1 MFGVPADE
9 LAWLAL
15 AIVVGGALT
24 GLLAGLFGVGG
35 GAIIVPILY
44 EIFRILGVSED
55 IRVQLCVGTS
65 LAIIIPTSIRSYL
78 AHRAQGTLP
87 AGVLKTW
94 IVPIAAGVIV
104 GGVLAA
110 VAPAAV
116 FKSFFAVMA
125 FLLGVKFLFAKA
137 SWRIADTLPGRP
149 MMWVYGL
156 FIGFYSAMMGVGGGA
171 VSTLILSLY
180 GQPIHAAVGISAGV
194 GVVDLDHRHDRIRDR
209 RIAVS
214 VADAAALDRLCLAG
228 RLCADGAGQR
238 FFAPYGART
247 RACAVAAQAGNRLRH
262 FLVDRRDPFYR
273 QPASMGLTQWQAER
287 TCGASRF
294 RSKARAKRRISIAR
308 RSRSSGSM

>member
-1 MFGVPADE
+1 MRPPSLSA
-9 LAWLAL
+9 AL
-15 AIVVGGALT
+15 LT

-87 AGVLKTW
+87 AGVLKSW
-94 IVPIAAGVIV
+94 IVPIAAGVTV
-104 GGVLAA
+104 GGVIAA

-116 FKSFFAVMA
+116 FKSFFAVMT
-125 FLLGVKFLFAKA
+125 FLLGVKFLFAQNR
-137 SWRIADTLPGRP
+137 WRIADTLPSRP
-149 MMWVYGL
+149 LMWAYGL

-194 GVVDLDHRHDRIRDR
+194 GVVISIIGTIGFV
-209 RIAVS
+209 IAGLPYQALMPPLSIGYVS
-214 VADAAALDRLCLAG
+214 LIGLVLMGPVSA
-228 RLCADGAGQR
+228 
-238 FFAPYGART
+238 FVAPYGARVAH
-247 RACAVAAQAGNRLRH
+247 RMSRRHLEYAFGIFLWIVAARFAIS
-262 FLVDRRDPFYR
+262 LVR
-273 QPASMGLTQWQAER
+273 
-287 TCGASRF
+287 
-294 RSKARAKRRISIAR
+294 
-308 RSRSSGSM
+308 

>member
-1 MFGVPADE
+1 MFGIPAGE
-9 LAWLAL
+9 LALLAL
-15 AIVVGGALT
+15 AIVLGGVLT

-78 AHRAQGTLP
+78 AHRARGTLP

-94 IVPIAAGVIV
+94 MVPIAACVIIGGVI
-104 GGVLAA
+104 AA

-125 FLLGVKFLFAKA
+125 FLLGVKFLFAQDR
-137 SWRIADTLPGRP
+137 WLIAKTLPGRA

-194 GVVDLDHRHDRIRDR
+194 GVIISLVGTVGFI
-209 RIAVS
+209 IAGLPYQALMPPLSIGYVS
-214 VADAAALDRLCLAG
+214 LLGVALMAPVSALV
-228 RLCADGAGQR
+228 
-238 FFAPYGART
+238 APYGARIAHALS
-247 RACAVAAQAGNRLRH
+247 RRKLELAFGIFLWIVA
-262 FLVDRRDPFYR
+262 F
-273 QPASMGLTQWQAER
+273 
-287 TCGASRF
+287 RF
-294 RSKARAKRRISIAR
+294 IVSLLP
-308 RSRSSGSM
+308 

>member
-1 MFGVPADE
+1 MFGIPAGE
-9 LAWLAL
+9 LALLAM
-15 AIVVGGALT
+15 AIVLGGVLT

-78 AHRAQGTLP
+78 AHRARGTLP

-94 IVPIAAGVIV
+94 MMPIAAGVII
-104 GGVLAA
+104 GGVIAA

-125 FLLGVKFLFAKA
+125 FLLGVKFLFAQDR
-137 SWRIADTLPGRP
+137 WLIAKTLPGRA

-194 GVVDLDHRHDRIRDR
+194 GVIISLVGTVGFI
-209 RIAVS
+209 IAGLPYQALMPPLSIGYVS
-214 VADAAALDRLCLAG
+214 LLGVALMAPVSALV
-228 RLCADGAGQR
+228 
-238 FFAPYGART
+238 APYGARIAHALS
-247 RACAVAAQAGNRLRH
+247 RRKLELAFGIFLWIVA
-262 FLVDRRDPFYR
+262 F
-273 QPASMGLTQWQAER
+273 
-287 TCGASRF
+287 RF
-294 RSKARAKRRISIAR
+294 IVSLLP
-308 RSRSSGSM
+308 

>member
-1 MFGVPADE
+1 MLGIPAGE

-15 AIVVGGALT
+15 AIVFGGALT

-87 AGVLKTW
+87 AGILKTW

-104 GGVLAA
+104 GGVIAA

-137 SWRIADTLPGRP
+137 SWRISDTLPGAAL
-149 MMWVYGL
+149 MWVYGL

-171 VSTLILSLY
+171 VSTLVLSLY

-194 GVVDLDHRHDRIRDR
+194 GVVISIIGTIGFV
-209 RIAVS
+209 IAGLPYQSLMPPLSIGYVS
-214 VADAAALDRLCLAG
+214 LIGFALMGPVSAF
-228 RLCADGAGQR
+228 A
-238 FFAPYGART
+238 APYGARIAHALS
-247 RACAVAAQAGNRLRH
+247 RRKLELAFGIFLWLVALR
-262 FLVDRRDPFYR
+262 FLLSLY
-273 QPASMGLTQWQAER
+273 W
-287 TCGASRF
+287 
-294 RSKARAKRRISIAR
+294 
-308 RSRSSGSM
+308 

>member
-1 MFGVPADE
+1 MFGIPAGE
-9 LAWLAL
+9 LALLAL
-15 AIVVGGALT
+15 AIVLGGVLT

-78 AHRAQGTLP
+78 AHRARGTLP
-87 AGVLKTW
+87 AGVLKSW
-94 IVPIAAGVIV
+94 MVPIAAGVII
-104 GGVLAA
+104 GGVIAA

-125 FLLGVKFLFAKA
+125 FLLGVKFLFAQDR
-137 SWRIADTLPGRP
+137 WLIAKTLPGRA

-194 GVVDLDHRHDRIRDR
+194 GVIISLVGTVGFI
-209 RIAVS
+209 IAGLPYQALMPPLSIGYVS
-214 VADAAALDRLCLAG
+214 LLGVALMAPVSALV
-228 RLCADGAGQR
+228 
-238 FFAPYGART
+238 APYGARIAHALS
-247 RACAVAAQAGNRLRH
+247 RRKLELAFGIFLWIVA
-262 FLVDRRDPFYR
+262 F
-273 QPASMGLTQWQAER
+273 
-287 TCGASRF
+287 RF
-294 RSKARAKRRISIAR
+294 IVSLLP
-308 RSRSSGSM
+308 

>member
-1 MFGVPADE
+1 MFGIPASE
-9 LAWLAL
+9 LALLAL
-15 AIVVGGALT
+15 AIVIGGALT

-78 AHRAQGTLP
+78 AHRARGTLP
-87 AGVLKTW
+87 TGVLKTW
-94 IVPIAAGVIV
+94 IVPIAAGVII
-104 GGVLAA
+104 GGVIAA

-125 FLLGVKFLFAKA
+125 FLLGVKFLFAHDR
-137 SWRIADTLPGRP
+137 WRLAETLPGRAL
-149 MMWVYGL
+149 MWVYGL

-194 GVVDLDHRHDRIRDR
+194 GVIISLVGTVGFI
-209 RIAVS
+209 
-214 VADAAALDRLCLAG
+214 LAG
-228 RLCADGAGQR
+228 LPYQSLMPPLSIGYVSLLGVALMAPVSALA
-238 FFAPYGART
+238 APYGARIAHALS
-247 RACAVAAQAGNRLRH
+247 RRKLELAFGIFLWIVA
-262 FLVDRRDPFYR
+262 F
-273 QPASMGLTQWQAER
+273 
-287 TCGASRF
+287 RF
-294 RSKARAKRRISIAR
+294 IVSLLP
-308 RSRSSGSM
+308 

>member
-1 MFGVPADE
+1 MFGIPAGE
-9 LAWLAL
+9 LALLAL
-15 AIVVGGALT
+15 AIVLGGVLT

-78 AHRAQGTLP
+78 AHRARGTLP
-87 AGVLKTW
+87 AGVLKSW
-94 IVPIAAGVIV
+94 MAPIAAGVIV
-104 GGVLAA
+104 GGVIAA

-125 FLLGVKFLFAKA
+125 FLLGVKFLFAQDR
-137 SWRIADTLPGRP
+137 WLIAKTLPGRA

-194 GVVDLDHRHDRIRDR
+194 GVIISLVGTVGFI
-209 RIAVS
+209 IAGLPYQALMPPLSIGYVS
-214 VADAAALDRLCLAG
+214 LLGVVLMAPVSALV
-228 RLCADGAGQR
+228 
-238 FFAPYGART
+238 APYGARIAHALS
-247 RACAVAAQAGNRLRH
+247 RRKLELAFGIFLWIVA
-262 FLVDRRDPFYR
+262 F
-273 QPASMGLTQWQAER
+273 
-287 TCGASRF
+287 RF
-294 RSKARAKRRISIAR
+294 IVSLLP
-308 RSRSSGSM
+308 

>member
-1 MFGVPADE
+1 MFGIPAGE
-9 LAWLAL
+9 LALLAL
-15 AIVVGGALT
+15 AIVLGGVLT

-78 AHRAQGTLP
+78 AHRARGTLP

-94 IVPIAAGVIV
+94 MMPIAAGVII
-104 GGVLAA
+104 GGVIAA

-125 FLLGVKFLFAKA
+125 FLLGVKFLFAQDR
-137 SWRIADTLPGRP
+137 WLIAKTLPGRA

-194 GVVDLDHRHDRIRDR
+194 GVIISLVGTVGFI
-209 RIAVS
+209 IAGLPYQALMPPLSIGYVS
-214 VADAAALDRLCLAG
+214 LLGVALMAPVSALV
-228 RLCADGAGQR
+228 
-238 FFAPYGART
+238 APYGARIAHALS
-247 RACAVAAQAGNRLRH
+247 RRKLELAFGIFLWIVA
-262 FLVDRRDPFYR
+262 F
-273 QPASMGLTQWQAER
+273 
-287 TCGASRF
+287 RF
-294 RSKARAKRRISIAR
+294 IVSLLP
-308 RSRSSGSM
+308 

>member
-1 MFGVPADE
+1 MFGIPASE
-9 LAWLAL
+9 LALLAL
-15 AIVVGGALT
+15 AIVIGGALT

-78 AHRAQGTLP
+78 AHRARGTLP

-94 IVPIAAGVIV
+94 IVPIAAGVVI
-104 GGVLAA
+104 GGVIAA

-125 FLLGVKFLFAKA
+125 FLLGVKFLFAHDR
-137 SWRIADTLPGRP
+137 WRLAETLPGRP
-149 MMWVYGL
+149 LMWVYGL

-194 GVVDLDHRHDRIRDR
+194 GVIISLVGTVGFI
-209 RIAVS
+209 
-214 VADAAALDRLCLAG
+214 LAG
-228 RLCADGAGQR
+228 LPYQNLMPPLSIGYVSLLGVALMAPVSALA
-238 FFAPYGART
+238 APYGARIAHALS
-247 RACAVAAQAGNRLRH
+247 RRKLELAFGIFLWIVA
-262 FLVDRRDPFYR
+262 F
-273 QPASMGLTQWQAER
+273 
-287 TCGASRF
+287 RF
-294 RSKARAKRRISIAR
+294 IVSLLP
-308 RSRSSGSM
+308 

>member
-1 MFGVPADE
+1 MFGIPAGE
-9 LAWLAL
+9 LALLAL
-15 AIVVGGALT
+15 AIVLGGVLT

-78 AHRAQGTLP
+78 AHRARGTLP
-87 AGVLKTW
+87 AGVLKSW
-94 IVPIAAGVIV
+94 MAPIAAGVIV
-104 GGVLAA
+104 GGVIAA

-125 FLLGVKFLFAKA
+125 FLLGVKFLFAQDR
-137 SWRIADTLPGRP
+137 WLIAKTLPGRA

-194 GVVDLDHRHDRIRDR
+194 GVIISLVGTVGFI
-209 RIAVS
+209 IAGLPYQALMPPLSIGYVS
-214 VADAAALDRLCLAG
+214 LLGVALMAPVSALV
-228 RLCADGAGQR
+228 
-238 FFAPYGART
+238 APYGARIAHALS
-247 RACAVAAQAGNRLRH
+247 RRKLELAFGIFLWIVA
-262 FLVDRRDPFYR
+262 F
-273 QPASMGLTQWQAER
+273 
-287 TCGASRF
+287 RF
-294 RSKARAKRRISIAR
+294 IVSLLP
-308 RSRSSGSM
+308 